1 MQLEEIREKINDI
14 DDRIAELFIERVG
27 LCLDVSRYKIEN
39 SMPVFQSDREQFILD
54 KMAEKFPDELKSSSQ
69 VLYQTIMDISKCR
82 QYQEFFADRRTI
94 EHFPLDLDKP
104 CKVAVPGTN
113 GSFSQIAC
121 SSLFSHGSIEFYD
134 QFEQV
139 FDAVE
144 KGSVD
149 FGVVPI
155 ANSTAGS
162 VTATYELLKKYDLK
176 ICASKKLRIC
186 HCLAAKKGVSLSD
199 IKIVYSHEQALM
211 QCSQFLTKNG
221 LKAHSHANT
230 ALAAEY
236 VASCEKPFGAVCS
249 AECAAQ
255 NGLEVLARDIANAT
269 ENYTRFIV
277 ISKKTLCTDGANTIS
292 VSLSLPHTRS
302 ALYRLLTKF
311 SVAGLNLTM
320 IESRPIA
327 NTDFDVVFYLDFQG
341 SINDPQVAM
350 LINELSQDLGY
361 FKFLGNY
368 EDLTGGAQQ

>member
-1 MQLEEIREKINDI
+1 MQLEELREKINDI
-14 DDRIAELFIERVG
+14 DDKIAELFVERMG

-39 SMPVFQSDREQFILD
+39 SLPVFQSDREQFILD
-54 KMAEKFPDELKSSSQ
+54 KMADKFPSELKSSSQ

-82 QYQEFFADRRTI
+82 QYQEFFADQRTI
-94 EHFPLDLDKP
+94 EHFPLELDKP
-104 CKVAVPGTN
+104 CKVAVPGTS

-121 SSLFSHGSIEFYD
+121 SSLFANGSIEFYD

-176 ICASKKLRIC
+176 ICASTKLRIC
-186 HCLAAKKGVSLSD
+186 HCLAARKGVQLGD

-211 QCSQFLTKNG
+211 QCSQFLSKNG
-221 LKAHSHANT
+221 LKAHSYANT

-236 VASCEKPFGAVCS
+236 VASCEKPFGAICS
-249 AECAAQ
+249 EECAKE
-255 NGLEVLARDIANAT
+255 NGLELLASDIANAT

-277 ISKKTLCTDGANTIS
+277 IAKKTLCTSGANTIS
-292 VSLSLPHTRS
+292 VSLSLPHTKS

-350 LINELSQDLGY
+350 LINELSQDLAY

-368 EDLTGGAQQ
+368 EDLTGGVQQ

>member
-1 MQLEEIREKINDI
+1 MELEELREKINVI
-14 DDRIAELFIERVG
+14 DDRIADLFIERMD

-39 SMPVFQSDREQFILD
+39 SMPVFQESRETSILK
-54 KMAEKFPDELKSSSQ
+54 KMADRFPDKLKSSSQ

-82 QYQEFFADRRTI
+82 QYQEFFSDRTSI
-94 EHFPLDLDKP
+94 EHFPLELDKP
-104 CKVAVPGTN
+104 CRVAVPGTR

-121 SSLFSHGSIEFYD
+121 SKLFANGQIEFYD

-139 FDAVE
+139 FEAVDN
-144 KGSVD
+144 GTVD

-162 VTATYELLKKYDLK
+162 VTATYELLRKYDLK
-176 ICASKKLRIC
+176 ICASTKLKIS
-186 HCLAAKKGVSLSD
+186 HCLAAKKGLTLSD

-211 QCSQFLTKNG
+211 QCSHFLSSNG
-221 LKAHSHANT
+221 LKAHSYANT

-236 VASCEKPFGAVCS
+236 VAAAAEPFGAICS
-249 AECAAQ
+249 QDCAQQ
-255 NGLEVLARDIANAT
+255 NGLEVLAYDIANAA

-277 ISKKTLCTDGANTIS
+277 VAKKTLCSKNSGIIS
-292 VSLSLPHTRS
+292 VTLALPHQKS

-350 LINELSQDLGY
+350 LINELEQELTY

-368 EDLTGGAQQ
+368 EEITGGAGS